1 MEEKNIKITINVE
14 CSEKSSVKKEQI
26 AGYLLRAIAGV
37 AANNK
42 CLITNYVCEINEK
55 NDDKLQEKY
64 ITGKPKLT
72 KDEKSFLDELDPS
85 WTYMLRNGRGQLYL
99 SRVES
104 MHGSNYKYLYLE
116 GITNAKFDFV
126 EAEGES
132 WLIDDLKKLEVKD
145 EAN

>member
-37 AANNK
+37 TANNK

-55 NDDKLQEKY
+55 MMISYRRNILQENLNLQK
-64 ITGKPKLT
+64 T
-72 KDEKSFLDELDPS
+72 KKSFLDGLDPS
-85 WTYMLRNGRGQLYL
+85 WSYMLRNGKGQLYL
-99 SRVES
+99 ARKVES
-104 MHGSNYKYLYLE
+104 MYGSNFKYLYLE

-132 WLIDDLKKLEVKD
+132 WLISDLKECEV
-145 EAN
+145 EA

>member
-37 AANNK
+37 TANNK
-42 CLITNYVCEINEK
+42 CFITNYVCEINEK

-72 KDEKSFLDELDPS
+72 KDEKSFLDGLDPS
-85 WTYMLRNGRGQLYL
+85 
-99 SRVES
+99 
-104 MHGSNYKYLYLE
+104 
-116 GITNAKFDFV
+116 
-126 EAEGES
+126 
-132 WLIDDLKKLEVKD
+132 
-145 EAN
+145 